1 MALEFSQ
8 NLTKSEF
15 FEKYSRNACQD
26 KSHVWYFTSGFDKNS
41 RILESYSICKNSFY
55 RSQIQLEGTKSFISK
70 ELTKIELINAIT
82 GNYKL
87 GPNLIRVTLKLVADV
102 EDEMDSW
109 QLLDVGDGFGHFGH
123 QHQLYFYISVEHQ
136 H

>member
-1 MALEFSQ
+1 MMALEFSQ

-70 ELTKIELINAIT
+70 ELTKIELINANT

-87 GPNLIRVTLKLVADV
+87 ALQNVIFLVFDQKYV
-102 EDEMDSW
+102 VLNVCRQNVSK
-109 QLLDVGDGFGHFGH
+109 H
-123 QHQLYFYISVEHQ
+123 
-136 H
+136 